1 MKKPFT
7 VIEPYRQRDHL
18 QRNGRS
24 HVLLSELLHCFPE
37 CAPRWWMRPDVPVPF
52 WRYVF
57 IDSGRCC
64 PAVGGELVV
73 CWFRGLDI
81 AGIAFGDAAHSGFG
95 PHRAGKKLRQCSLSA
110 QGGDHQRGLTRSW
123 RIIGQPCT
131 SHGTQSHPVALS
143 IKDQIQRAGRFLESR
158 FRYRRQE
165 PR

>member
-1 MKKPFT
+1 MSQMRIFIRGSRTWPARFVSQLRWT
-7 VIEPYRQRDHL
+7 AEWRSLRLQPDHPR
-18 QRNGRS
+18 RNDRS

-95 PHRAGKKLRQCSLSA
+95 PHRAGKRLRQCSLSA
-110 QGGDHQRGLTRSW
+110 QGGDHQRGFRRSW

-131 SHGTQSHPVALS
+131 SHGTQLP
-143 IKDQIQRAGRFLESR
+143 
-158 FRYRRQE
+158 
-165 PR
+165 